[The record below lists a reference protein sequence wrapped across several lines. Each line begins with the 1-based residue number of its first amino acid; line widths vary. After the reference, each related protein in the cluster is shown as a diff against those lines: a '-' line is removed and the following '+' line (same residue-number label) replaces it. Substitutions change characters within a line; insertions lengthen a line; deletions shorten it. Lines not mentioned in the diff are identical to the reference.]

1 MVSYVKFT
9 IILELGIQGIYNL
22 SANSAL
28 TEVSRSLWILLQI
41 LPLLLM
47 WINFLYYW
55 ALRKLYR
62 RSRGIDLGPLPLME
76 KNQILG
82 QISANRIVQEIRDA
96 MLVTHYQKYILNYI
110 YLLIMVSIL
119 FMFRWD
125 FNLPEPQLLARII
138 IRLSFF
144 FASWDYLRIRIGGS
158 LSESLQ
164 SNLPLILIPQRV

>member
-1 MVSYVKFT
+1 
-9 IILELGIQGIYNL
+9 L
-22 SANSAL
+22 SFEKTLS
-28 TEVSRSLWILLQI
+28 EEQRDR
-41 LPLLLM
+41 
-47 WINFLYYW
+47 
-55 ALRKLYR
+55 LRA
-62 RSRGIDLGPLPLME
+62 LPLME

-125 FNLPEPQLLARII
+125 FNLPEPQLLACII

-144 FASWDYLRIRIGGS
+144 SQAEIICR
-158 LSESLQ
+158 
-164 SNLPLILIPQRV
+164 